1 MYSQSSLKTKLRN
14 LKQNRLNKLLDKDSY
29 NDRGLEQ
36 LKKAIEQGNEALLD
50 LQYEY
55 EMLAEKK
62 RNLLREID
70 ELEDKKERYEN
81 KMEAAENLY
90 GRYLEAIKEGK
101 ENEA

>member
-1 MYSQSSLKTKLRN
+1 MAE
-14 LKQNRLNKLLDKDSY
+14 KQNKLNSLLDNDKSGDDS
-29 NDRGLEQ
+29 LEQ

-62 RNLLREID
+62 RKLLREID
-70 ELEDKKERYEN
+70 ELIGKKERYKN

-90 GRYLEAIKEGK
+90 GKYLAAIKEGK
-101 ENEA
+101 SHES

>member
-1 MYSQSSLKTKLRN
+1 MVA
-14 LKQNRLNKLLDKDSY
+14 KQNRLNKLLDKDSY

-70 ELEDKKERYEN
+70 ELEEKKERYEN

>member
-1 MYSQSSLKTKLRN
+1 MVA
-14 LKQNRLNKLLDKDSY
+14 KQNRLNKLLDKDSY

>member
-1 MYSQSSLKTKLRN
+1 MAA
-14 LKQNRLNKLLDKDSY
+14 KQNRLNKLLDKDSY

-70 ELEDKKERYEN
+70 DLEGKKERYEN
-81 KMEAAENLY
+81 KMEVAENLY
-90 GRYLEAIKEGK
+90 GKYLEAIKEGK
-101 ENEA
+101 KNEA